1 MFTYANLHVGAS
13 ILYVH
18 VYQHVRVKSVVV
30 HLNVLVKH
38 VVVVHPNAPV
48 FRYVPAKNAVVFLL
62 ALVCLVVHVSHYVR
76 VSPYVLVNLD
86 VLVNLNH
93 VVHHYVHVVVNLA
106 WAYVIVTANLEDYV
120 VVLVFR
126 CVLVYLDVLAYQFV
140 LAAVAHLVHARVSV
154 THHRVLAIVAQYV
167 VH

>member
-18 VYQHVRVKSVVV
+18 VY
-30 HLNVLVKH
+30 
-38 VVVVHPNAPV
+38 
-48 FRYVPAKNAVVFLL
+48 
-62 ALVCLVVHVSHYVR
+62 
-76 VSPYVLVNLD
+76 LD

-126 CVLVYLDVLAYQFV
+126 CVLVYPDVLAYQFV

-154 THHRVLAIVAQYV
+154 THHRVLAIVVNLAWAYVIVTANLEDYVAQYV
-167 VH
+167 VHQYVVQ

>member
-1 MFTYANLHVGAS
+1 MFTYANLHVGVN
-13 ILYVH
+13 ILYAPVF
-18 VYQHVRVKSVVV
+18 QHVLVKSVVV

-38 VVVVHPNAPV
+38 VAVVRPNA
-48 FRYVPAKNAVVFLL
+48 PAKNAVVFLL

-76 VSPYVLVNLD
+76 VSPY

-167 VH
+167 VHQYVVQ

>member
-1 MFTYANLHVGAS
+1 VFTYANLHVGAS

-18 VYQHVRVKSVVV
+18 VY
-30 HLNVLVKH
+30 
-38 VVVVHPNAPV
+38 
-48 FRYVPAKNAVVFLL
+48 
-62 ALVCLVVHVSHYVR
+62 
-76 VSPYVLVNLD
+76 LD

-126 CVLVYLDVLAYQFV
+126 CVLVYPDVLAYQFV

-154 THHRVLAIVAQYV
+154 THHRVL
-167 VH
+167 VHQFYRNNGVDNGRIYL